1 MSMARM
7 LVLLIFPP
15 NAEGPDA
22 FGNED
27 GVAPHIGILALAS
40 ALAEIEGVE
49 PVYIDG
55 DVHPLEKICELI
67 TLCRNDILA
76 VCVGPW
82 TSGYASALRI
92 LEHTRGENPRIA
104 TILGS
109 AHLTALPELCMQ
121 NQRAIIDYGLVG
133 YEIVGSLRQVVADLA
148 RGGPVRPCPGL
159 LYHEGD
165 QVVSVP
171 QSPEPLFT
179 RLDYRLVDGLL
190 PHSDRYEANFR
201 ENIAPYAKQLFGRE
215 PRGYGFVEVAR
226 GCIKFKHDDA
236 CSFCCLSRGGM
247 WKNQVG
253 TGPEAW
259 EVVHDA
265 YEAGIDYMFFVTD
278 ELPLTFRALLVSM
291 KQSMPAWYLD
301 LPQEERPIFEGYA
314 RADGLVI
321 PSNAELLFELGF
333 RNMFI
338 GVDAGP
344 MTSLRATNKQLN
356 VVGRTDSLERLY
368 DANHRAFKSAKQ
380 AGLLVEIGY
389 VLGHLGAT
397 PELIEQS
404 VTLWNEL
411 VGDNRGTI
419 AGASVEVLK
428 PLPGSLDYRCMLDPK
443 LAAERAKS
451 LGLPIADER
460 TRTEIAERWQGCD
473 EIDGPGIQADYR
485 ESLMPA
491 LTTEQIQA
499 TLSQMVKIANRYEVG
514 VAAM

>member
-1 MSMARM
+1 MVRK

-15 NAEGPDA
+15 NAEDPDA

-27 GVAPHIGILALAS
+27 GVAPHTGILALAS
-40 ALAEIEGVE
+40 ALKDVEAVE

-55 DVHPLEKICELI
+55 DLHPVDRICELI

-82 TSGYASALRI
+82 TSGYASALQI
-92 LEHTRGENPRIA
+92 LAHTRNENPRIA

-109 AHLTALPELCMQ
+109 AHLTALPELCMR
-121 NQRAIIDYGLVG
+121 NQRDIVDYGLVG
-133 YEIVGSLRQVVADLA
+133 YEIVGSLRQVVSDLA

-159 LYHEGD
+159 LYREGD
-165 QVVSVP
+165 HVVSVP
-171 QSPEPLFT
+171 QAPEPLFT

-190 PHSDRYEANFR
+190 PHSERYEANFR

-247 WKNQVG
+247 WKNQVA
-253 TGPEAW
+253 TGADAW
-259 EVVHDA
+259 EVLHDA
-265 YEAGIDYMFFVTD
+265 YEAGIDYLFFVTD
-278 ELPLTFRALLVSM
+278 ELPLTFRSLLVSM
-291 KQSMPAWYLD
+291 KQSMPAWFLD
-301 LPQEERPIFEGYA
+301 LPPEERPIFEGYA

-368 DANHRAFKSAKQ
+368 DANHRAFEQAKQ
-380 AGLLVEIGY
+380 VGLKVEIGY

-404 VTLWNEL
+404 VSLWNEL
-411 VGDNRGTI
+411 VGDNRDTL

-428 PLPGSLDYRCMLDPK
+428 PLPGSLDYRCMLDPQ
-443 LAAERAKS
+443 LAAQRAKS
-451 LGLPIADER
+451 LGLPIADEH
-460 TRTEIAERWQGCD
+460 TRTEIARAWQECD
-473 EIDGPGIQADYR
+473 VIDGPRIQADYAKG
-485 ESLMPA
+485 LMPA
-491 LTTEQIQA
+491 LSMEQIQT
-499 TLSQMVKIANRYEVG
+499 TLSQMVKLANRYEMG
-514 VAAM
+514 LHAM